1 MKKTCFLLVCS
12 LFLAIGVTS
21 CVSSCNSL
29 TNDISLPLEVTE
41 LSLQSE
47 FSRIFNNTVMTI
59 DYSQADTTT
68 AELVCPA
75 ECCQYVKVY
84 IDKGSLIVKLSDELS
99 QSRRNEISN
108 MLSDSKLYVTSPIID
123 EIGLN
128 GSGSFKFPTHLLV
141 ENLSVTL
148 NGSGDIDF
156 NTVKCTG
163 KNGLSVVV
171 NGSGEVDFKR
181 EILAEKVCL
190 QLNGF
195 GDIKSVMLTTNELG
209 LYLNGS
215 GDISVIDAMAVNAVL
230 SLKGS
235 GNMEVK
241 GKCDSVEM
249 ILLSSGDISAKNF
262 VAENAVVSLT
272 GSGDIS
278 CNAQNSLSV
287 NVIGSGD
294 VRYRGNPKVVHFS
307 GNDNITKID

>member
-12 LFLAIGVTS
+12 LLLAIGVTS

-29 TNDISLPLEVTE
+29 KNEISLPLEVTE
-41 LSLQSE
+41 LSLQGK

-59 DYSQADTTT
+59 DYSQADTTV

-75 ECCQYVKVY
+75 ECRQYIKVY
-84 IDKGSLIVKLSDELS
+84 VDKGSLIVKLSDELS
-99 QSRRNEISN
+99 DSRYNEISN

-128 GSGSFKFPTHLLV
+128 GSGSFYFPTHLLV

-163 KNGLSVVV
+163 KDGMSVVV
-171 NGSGEVDFKR
+171 NGSGYVDFKC
-181 EILAEKVCL
+181 EILAEKVRL
-190 QLNGF
+190 QLNGS
-195 GDIKSVMLTTNELG
+195 GDIKSEMLTANELG

-215 GDISVIDAMAVNAVL
+215 GDISVEDAMVVNAEL

-235 GNMEVK
+235 GDMEIK
-241 GKCDSVEM
+241 GKCDNVD
-249 ILLSSGDISAKNF
+249 ITLLSSGDISAKTF
-262 VAENAVVSLT
+262 EAGNAVVSLT

-287 NVIGSGD
+287 NVIGGGD